1 LSKASDYLIG
11 IDDGHGIYDPTGT
24 KENPGKRTPL
34 FPDGSYILE
43 DEFNKPTS
51 IFFEQACKRCGFRT
65 IQLAPEDYNV
75 PLATRTNRANQ
86 AGCNIV
92 VSWHFN
98 AFNGV
103 WDSSEGG
110 ISTFYTKQDSFELA
124 KCVHKY
130 LLQGTPQENR
140 GIRYAD
146 FHMCREPNCP
156 AILLENGFMD
166 VRKEAILMKDVKFQK
181 EQAEQCCKGM
191 CEYLGV
197 EYVEENNTNK
207 IKYNN
212 TILGNETDIQ
222 NLYEVIFEIIGYKVK
237 VYSQNTDELTNT
249 CIAIGGTGATNGIT
263 DINLNGATRIFGT
276 DREETKQRIKEFLVD
291 KLIDNKLI
299 EENKQL
305 NIKVT
310 ELENKI
316 KNAITELQ

>member
-1 LSKASDYLIG
+1 MQTGNITADGKTNEMYHASKVVDLVIQKLKKYPNIIVQEPKDGASISEVTAMFKSFKPDCA
-11 IDDGHGIYDPTGT
+11 IDCHTNAGGGHGCTVLCTSVSRNFANCIY
-24 KENPGKRTPL
+24 KYLSEATPDNDRRVV
-34 FPDGSYILE
+34 DGS
-43 DEFNKPTS
+43 
-51 IFFEQACKRCGFRT
+51 GF
-65 IQLAPEDYNV
+65 AF
-75 PLATRTNRANQ
+75 
-86 AGCNIV
+86 CN
-92 VSWHFN
+92 N
-98 AFNGV
+98 
-103 WDSSEGG
+103 GG
-110 ISTFYTKQDSFELA
+110 IIAEMLFHD
-124 KCVHKY
+124 C
-130 LLQGTPQENR
+130 PQELEWYKHNYETLAIAIEK
-140 GIRYAD
+140 GI
-146 FHMCREPNCP
+146 
-156 AILLENGFMD
+156 
-166 VRKEAILMKDVKFQK
+166 
-181 EQAEQCCKGM
+181 